1 MPGLRVVMLV
11 GLVLGAFGLLE
22 TSGAASARTGPAAS
36 ARTGPAASART
47 GPAAQQAATVCPSGL
62 GGTRD
67 PSNPLALSTP
77 PGSNPLAGAE
87 SR

>member
-22 TSGAASARTGPAAS
+22 TSGAAS